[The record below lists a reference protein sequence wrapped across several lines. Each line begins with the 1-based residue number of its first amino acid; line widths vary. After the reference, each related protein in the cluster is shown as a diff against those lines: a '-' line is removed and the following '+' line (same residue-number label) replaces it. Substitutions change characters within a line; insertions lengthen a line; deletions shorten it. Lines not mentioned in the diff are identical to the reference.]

1 MGHKASIVRLQTVA
15 GKVLC
20 LSPTEIK
27 IFQFRSNG
35 SPPGG
40 PSPTG
45 FPPSCWCPM
54 QGNLWYPLFVLV
66 EDMTKPS
73 QASVLI
79 FDLIDHAAATGLLVE
94 FFIRDDVWLEYTA
107 DSS

>member
-40 PSPTG
+40 LWPTG
-45 FPPSCWCPM
+45 FPSSCWCPM
-54 QGNLWYPLFVLV
+54 QGNLWYPLLVNV
-66 EDMTKPS
+66 EDMAKPS
-73 QASVLI
+73 QASV
-79 FDLIDHAAATGLLVE
+79 FDLIDHAAATGLASSG
-94 FFIRDDVWLEYTA
+94 LEERTA
-107 DSS
+107 RSYAKYRSSN